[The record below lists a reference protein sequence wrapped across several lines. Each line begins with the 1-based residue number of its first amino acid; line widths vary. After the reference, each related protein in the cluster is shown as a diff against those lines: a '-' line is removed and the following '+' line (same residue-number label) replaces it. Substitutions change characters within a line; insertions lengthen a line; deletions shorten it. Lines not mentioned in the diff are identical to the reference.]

1 MPGRSACA
9 RCAARPASQ
18 SNVAQ
23 SMSLATRAVA
33 VLALAGAIAGVG
45 WYVSTLR
52 LEITRL
58 ERDLQAE
65 RALRAT
71 ERATREAQA
80 RRAIETARRQERDQ
94 LLRLESAYVD
104 LQSDRNR
111 LAGDLSG
118 ALGRLRQRAKPAA
131 APADGGRVPEIA
143 ACTADAGD
151 PIGLLV
157 TYGERLFGIA
167 AEADAAAVQA
177 RIERAWIGAV
187 TSDGPRP

>member
-1 MPGRSACA
+1 MIRLYVT
-9 RCAARPASQ
+9 
-18 SNVAQ
+18 VA
-23 SMSLATRAVA
+23 A

-45 WYVSTLR
+45 WYVSTLQV
-52 LEITRL
+52 EISRL
-58 ERDLQAE
+58 ERDLAAQ

-104 LQSDRNR
+104 LQSDRDR
-111 LAGDLSG
+111 VASDLSG
-118 ALGRLRQRAKPAA
+118 ALGRLRAVRSPAPRATACGGGVPEAA
-131 APADGGRVPEIA
+131 APA
-143 ACTADAGD
+143 ADAGD

-177 RIERAWIGAV
+177 RTERAWIGAV
-187 TSDGPRP
+187 TSDWPRP

>member
-1 MPGRSACA
+1 MSAA
-9 RCAARPASQ
+9 VRA
-18 SNVAQ
+18 
-23 SMSLATRAVA
+23 LAL
-33 VLALAGAIAGVG
+33 VLAVAGAIAAGG
-45 WYVSTLR
+45 WYVSSLR

-104 LQSDRNR
+104 LQSDRDR
-111 LAGDLSG
+111 VASDLSG
-118 ALGRLRQRAKPAA
+118 ALGRLRNVRATTPRAA
-131 APADGGRVPEIA
+131 ACGDRVPETA
-143 ACTADAGD
+143 ASAADAGD

-167 AEADAAAVQA
+167 AEADAAALQA
-177 RIERAWIGAV
+177 RIERAWIRAV
-187 TSDGPRP
+187 TD

>member
-1 MPGRSACA
+1 MIRLYVTV
-9 RCAARPASQ
+9 AAA
-18 SNVAQ
+18 
-23 SMSLATRAVA
+23 
-33 VLALAGAIAGVG
+33 LALAGAIAGTG

-52 LEITRL
+52 VEIARL

-104 LQSDRNR
+104 LQSDRDR
-111 LAGDLSG
+111 VASDLSG
-118 ALGRLRQRAKPAA
+118 ALGRLRAVRSPAPRATACGGGVPETAA
-131 APADGGRVPEIA
+131 A
-143 ACTADAGD
+143 TADAGD
-151 PIGLLV
+151 PIGLSLAL
-157 TYGERLFGIA
+157 GEALYRLA

-177 RIERAWIGAV
+177 RIERAWIRAV
-187 TSDGPRP
+187 TD

>member
-1 MPGRSACA
+1 MIRLYVT
-9 RCAARPASQ
+9 
-18 SNVAQ
+18 VA
-23 SMSLATRAVA
+23 A
-33 VLALAGAIAGVG
+33 VLAVAGAIAAGG
-45 WYVSTLR
+45 WYVSSLR

-104 LQSDRNR
+104 LQSDRDR
-111 LAGDLSG
+111 VASDLSG
-118 ALGRLRQRAKPAA
+118 ALGRLRAVRSPAPRTTA
-131 APADGGRVPEIA
+131 ACSDRVPETA
-143 ACTADAGD
+143 AATADAGD
-151 PIGLLV
+151 PIGLSLAL
-157 TYGERLFGIA
+157 GEALYRLA

>member
-1 MPGRSACA
+1 MIRLYVT
-9 RCAARPASQ
+9 
-18 SNVAQ
+18 VA
-23 SMSLATRAVA
+23 A

-45 WYVSTLR
+45 WYVSSLR

-58 ERDLQAE
+58 ERDLQAQ

-71 ERATREAQA
+71 ENAAREKQA
-80 RRAIETARRQERDQ
+80 RRAIETARRQEREQRDQ
-94 LLRLESAYVD
+94 WERAYVE
-104 LQSDRNR
+104 LQGDRDR

-118 ALGRLRQRAKPAA
+118 AISRLRAVRATT
-131 APADGGRVPEIA
+131 APRATACGGGVPEVA
-143 ACTADAGD
+143 AGPADAGAD

-177 RIERAWIGAV
+177 RTERAWIGAV
-187 TSDGPRP
+187 TSDWPRP

>member
-1 MPGRSACA
+1 MSAA
-9 RCAARPASQ
+9 VRA
-18 SNVAQ
+18 
-23 SMSLATRAVA
+23 LAL
-33 VLALAGAIAGVG
+33 VLAVAGAIAAGG
-45 WYVSTLR
+45 WYVSSLR

-80 RRAIETARRQERDQ
+80 RRAIDTVLRQEREQRDQ
-94 LLRLESAYVD
+94 WERAYVE
-104 LQSDRNR
+104 LQGDRDR

-118 ALGRLRQRAKPAA
+118 AISRLRAVRSPAPRTTA
-131 APADGGRVPEIA
+131 ACSDRVPETA
-143 ACTADAGD
+143 AATADDGAD

-157 TYGERLFGIA
+157 TYGEQLFRIA

-177 RIERAWIGAV
+177 RIERAWIRAV
-187 TSDGPRP
+187 TD

>member
-1 MPGRSACA
+1 
-9 RCAARPASQ
+9 
-18 SNVAQ
+18 
-23 SMSLATRAVA
+23 MSLATRAAA

-45 WYVSTLR
+45 WYVSSLR

-118 ALGRLRQRAKPAA
+118 AISRLRAVRSPAPRTTA
-131 APADGGRVPEIA
+131 ACSDRVPETA
-143 ACTADAGD
+143 AATADAGD
-151 PIGLLV
+151 PIGLSLAL
-157 TYGERLFGIA
+157 GEALYRLA

-177 RIERAWIGAV
+177 RIERAWIRAV
-187 TSDGPRP
+187 TD

>member
-1 MPGRSACA
+1 MIRLYMT
-9 RCAARPASQ
+9 AA
-18 SNVAQ
+18 
-23 SMSLATRAVA
+23 A
-33 VLALAGAIAGVG
+33 VLAVAGAIAAGG
-45 WYVSTLR
+45 WYVSSLR

-80 RRAIETARRQERDQ
+80 RRAIDTVLRQEREQRDQ
-94 LLRLESAYVD
+94 WERAYVE
-104 LQSDRNR
+104 LQGDRDR

-143 ACTADAGD
+143 ACTADDGAD

-157 TYGERLFGIA
+157 TYGEQLFRIA

-177 RIERAWIGAV
+177 RIERAWIRAV
-187 TSDGPRP
+187 TENSGPAPSEILDR

>member
-1 MPGRSACA
+1 MIRLYMT
-9 RCAARPASQ
+9 AA
-18 SNVAQ
+18 
-23 SMSLATRAVA
+23 A

-45 WYVSTLR
+45 WYVSSLR

-104 LQSDRNR
+104 LQSDRDR
-111 LAGDLSG
+111 VASDLSG
-118 ALGRLRQRAKPAA
+118 ALGRLRAVRSPAPRTTA
-131 APADGGRVPEIA
+131 ACSDRVPETA
-143 ACTADAGD
+143 AATADAGD
-151 PIGLLV
+151 PIGLSLAL
-157 TYGERLFGIA
+157 GEALYRLA

-177 RIERAWIGAV
+177 RIERAWIRAV
-187 TSDGPRP
+187 TD

>member
-1 MPGRSACA
+1 MSAA
-9 RCAARPASQ
+9 VRA
-18 SNVAQ
+18 
-23 SMSLATRAVA
+23 LAL
-33 VLALAGAIAGVG
+33 VLAVAGAIAAGG

-118 ALGRLRQRAKPAA
+118 AISRLRNTIKRAASTAA
-131 APADGGRVPEIA
+131 NSNGVPQTPSCPEGGDGADPY
-143 ACTADAGD
+143 
-151 PIGLLV
+151 GLLRA
-157 TYGERLFGIA
+157 TGEDILSIGRA
-167 AEADAAAVQA
+167 ADTNAVRA
-177 RIERAWIGAV
+177 RENQAWIRAV
-187 TSDGPRP
+187 VTDDGH

>member
-1 MPGRSACA
+1 MIRLYVT
-9 RCAARPASQ
+9 
-18 SNVAQ
+18 VA
-23 SMSLATRAVA
+23 A
-33 VLALAGAIAGVG
+33 VLAVAGAIAAGG
-45 WYVSTLR
+45 WYVSSLR

-118 ALGRLRQRAKPAA
+118 ALGRLRNVRATTPRAA
-131 APADGGRVPEIA
+131 ACGDRVPETA
-143 ACTADAGD
+143 ASAADAGD
-151 PIGLLV
+151 PIGLSLAL
-157 TYGERLFGIA
+157 GEALYRLA

-177 RIERAWIGAV
+177 RIERAWIRAV
-187 TSDGPRP
+187 TD